1 MKSRNTRVRS
11 KVVALLVSL
20 TALWAFA
27 AYVTVREGL
36 NMLWVTVTA
45 NEIGYPLS
53 ELTDA
58 LEDERQASVLYVS
71 GDASAADELATARE
85 KTDSAMAEL
94 QVSSSGR
101 WVEWVKSDEL
111 RRTLAEFEA
120 TYAEVES
127 LRAAVDRRGIGTLE
141 IVERFTA
148 IIDSAFVVNRSLATW
163 DDKALAQ
170 ATAVVTDMAYAREL
184 MIREDAI
191 ISGAIV
197 SGQFSAADRAEFAQI
212 VGARRYLHASA
223 FERLTGDS
231 RAQFEQVRT
240 GPAYQQ
246 FEAVENQIMS
256 GRPGELGVT
265 PEAWRTAAD
274 GMIRELRNFEAAH
287 VEAVIAQATP
297 VAIGT
302 ALRLVLLGVLGLAA
316 VIASIVISITTA
328 RQLVRQLQRLRNA
341 ARDLASYRLPRVVE
355 RLQAG
360 EQVDVKQEA
369 PPLEFGNDEI
379 GQVGEAF
386 NQVQETAIR
395 VAVEQAEL
403 RRSVRDVFLSLA
415 RRSQALL
422 HRQLGLLDQME
433 RRATDAEELAEL
445 FRIDHLATRMRRNAE
460 NLIVLAG
467 ATAGR
472 AWRKPVPMVDVLRGA
487 LAEVEDYTRVTVMPV
502 GNASLVGRAVGDVIH
517 LLAELIENAVSFSP
531 PQTTVRVGGSV
542 VGYGFAIEIE
552 DRGLGMSPEELAAA
566 NEQLRNPPEFRLTS
580 TARLGLY
587 VVAKLAERHGIRV
600 RLTESAYGGITA
612 IVLLP
617 GSLIV
622 DEGSDSGAPADSGQ
636 LDSYRPAQVTGGG
649 RHRLQTDADRG
660 RAETATAVAV
670 RDPAVGRAAAVAA
683 NGTHDPGHFAELA
696 TQQQRVIS
704 RPVAEAP
711 PAAPPAS
718 TPAAT
723 PVAEAP
729 VAEAVAE
736 APPAE
741 APATDAPAAAPEPP
755 KLTPSGLPLRQRR
768 HSPEPAASGG
778 QSDTPGRP
786 AAPARDPNVTRSMM
800 ASYRSGTLRG
810 RSDAARLIGEQGPA
824 AAPAGADPATPA
836 SRPPEPPRTQAP
848 PPPWPGVDSPQW
860 TNQAR
865 DTEEGG

>member
-1 MKSRNTRVRS
+1 
-11 KVVALLVSL
+11 
-20 TALWAFA
+20 
-27 AYVTVREGL
+27 
-36 NMLWVTVTA
+36 
-45 NEIGYPLS
+45 
-53 ELTDA
+53 
-58 LEDERQASVLYVS
+58 
-71 GDASAADELATARE
+71 
-85 KTDSAMAEL
+85 
-94 QVSSSGR
+94 
-101 WVEWVKSDEL
+101 
-111 RRTLAEFEA
+111 
-120 TYAEVES
+120 
-127 LRAAVDRRGIGTLE
+127 
-141 IVERFTA
+141 
-148 IIDSAFVVNRSLATW
+148 
-163 DDKALAQ
+163 
-170 ATAVVTDMAYAREL
+170 
-184 MIREDAI
+184 
-191 ISGAIV
+191 
-197 SGQFSAADRAEFAQI
+197 
-212 VGARRYLHASA
+212 
-223 FERLTGDS
+223 
-231 RAQFEQVRT
+231 
-240 GPAYQQ
+240 
-246 FEAVENQIMS
+246 
-256 GRPGELGVT
+256 
-265 PEAWRTAAD
+265 
-274 GMIRELRNFEAAH
+274 
-287 VEAVIAQATP
+287 
-297 VAIGT
+297 
-302 ALRLVLLGVLGLAA
+302 
-316 VIASIVISITTA
+316 
-328 RQLVRQLQRLRNA
+328 
-341 ARDLASYRLPRVVE
+341 
-355 RLQAG
+355 
-360 EQVDVKQEA
+360 
-369 PPLEFGNDEI
+369 
-379 GQVGEAF
+379 
-386 NQVQETAIR
+386 
-395 VAVEQAEL
+395 
-403 RRSVRDVFLSLA
+403 
-415 RRSQALL
+415 
-422 HRQLGLLDQME
+422 
-433 RRATDAEELAEL
+433 
-445 FRIDHLATRMRRNAE
+445 
-460 NLIVLAG
+460 
-467 ATAGR
+467 
-472 AWRKPVPMVDVLRGA
+472 
-487 LAEVEDYTRVTVMPV
+487 
-502 GNASLVGRAVGDVIH
+502 
-517 LLAELIENAVSFSP
+517 
-531 PQTTVRVGGSV
+531 
-542 VGYGFAIEIE
+542 
-552 DRGLGMSPEELAAA
+552 MSPEELAAA